1 NLLQV
6 SSGAGKL
13 RLGVN
18 TSDQFLDIYR
28 DNGSGASV
36 YNAAQ
41 GSGFGFHVWQVASV
55 EQMRLTS
62 TGLGIGTSSPGA
74 KLHVDAGSSNEAV
87 RLNASSTFNTSI
99 NWYNAGSI
107 KWSTQTLGDGSNAYR
122 WYNHTA
128 SSEAMRLD
136 SSGNLGLGVTPS
148 AWGGPAKVIQIG
160 SYSNIYDVS
169 GNTSFGNNFYYDGTN
184 SRYLNSTQ
192 ASLYQQSSGEH
203 RWDNAPSG
211 TAGNSFT
218 FTRAMTL
225 NASGNLMVGTTTPTG
240 KLTVNGAIS
249 SLCADFNETSG
260 SPYIRVQNGTQISG
274 LGVTTGAEPTFVG
287 SISNHA
293 FIFRTNNTERA
304 RIDSSGNLLVGAT
317 SFLNY
322 GTLSS
327 YTNAVTP
334 AGRFV
339 GGPSTVDGAI
349 VLMVDKYSS
358 TNTTSQWFLGFTI
371 DNQGVAS
378 GVITANGASQAAF
391 GSWSDRRL
399 KENIVDLSPQLENI
413 CALRP
418 VEFDYIESEG
428 GGHQISFIA
437 QEFEEVYPDAVG
449 ERSDGMKTLTGWD
462 KTTARL
468 VKAIQELKSQFDLV
482 KAELA
487 TLKGN

>member
-1 NLLQV
+1 M
-6 SSGAGKL
+6 S
-13 RLGVN
+13 R
-18 TSDQFLDIYR
+18 FL
-28 DNGSGASV
+28 
-36 YNAAQ
+36 
-41 GSGFGFHVWQVASV
+41 
-55 EQMRLTS
+55 
-62 TGLGIGTSSPGA
+62 P
-74 KLHVDAGSSNEAV
+74 
-87 RLNASSTFNTSI
+87 
-99 NWYNAGSI
+99 
-107 KWSTQTLGDGSNAYR
+107 
-122 WYNHTA
+122 
-128 SSEAMRLD
+128 
-136 SSGNLGLGVTPS
+136 
-148 AWGGPAKVIQIG
+148 
-160 SYSNIYDVS
+160 
-169 GNTSFGNNFYYDGTN
+169 
-184 SRYLNSTQ
+184 
-192 ASLYQQSSGEH
+192 
-203 RWDNAPSG
+203 
-211 TAGNSFT
+211 
-218 FTRAMTL
+218 
-225 NASGNLMVGTTTPTG
+225 
-240 KLTVNGAIS
+240 
-249 SLCADFNETSG
+249 
-260 SPYIRVQNGTQISG
+260 RVQNGTQISG